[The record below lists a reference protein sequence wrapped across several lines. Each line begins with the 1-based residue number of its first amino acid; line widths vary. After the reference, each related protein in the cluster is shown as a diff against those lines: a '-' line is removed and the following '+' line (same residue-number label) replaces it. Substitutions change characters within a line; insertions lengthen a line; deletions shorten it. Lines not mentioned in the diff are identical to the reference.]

1 MTPFDARLR
10 HVPGLLAVL
19 WQHRSG
25 HWWDDLKIMVRMTR
39 CGCVRAVCNDTRLA
53 GFILC
58 TGPEL
63 HALYVHPKAQGQGVG
78 RLLLQDAKRERDRLN
93 LWVAEENTGGR
104 RFYCRHGFA
113 EKTRADGAEN
123 DEGRPEILM
132 VWPPERRVEP
142 RVDI

>member
-1 MTPFDARLR
+1 
-10 HVPGLLAVL
+10 
-19 WQHRSG
+19 
-25 HWWDDLKIMVRMTR
+25 MTR
-39 CGCVRAVCNDTRLA
+39 RGCVRAVCDDTRLA

-63 HALYVHPKAQGQGVG
+63 HALYVHPMAQGQGVG

-113 EKTRADGAEN
+113 EKTRADGARN

-132 VWPPERRVEP
+132 VWPPERRVET
-142 RVDI
+142 